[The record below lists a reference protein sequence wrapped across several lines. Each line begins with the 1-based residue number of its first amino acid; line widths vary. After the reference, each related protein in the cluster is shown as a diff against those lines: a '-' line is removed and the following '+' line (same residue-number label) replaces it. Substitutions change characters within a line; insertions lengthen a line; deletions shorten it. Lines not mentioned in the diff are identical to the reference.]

1 MGTLREKS
9 MLAGNWR
16 KDMLKRLGLCTALL
30 WLAAPQFARS
40 QNLDF
45 DKIEIFT
52 HQVAPNFYSLTA
64 SKNMDPMHPEGAGTR
79 IGVYVGA
86 DGIFIF
92 DASYP
97 RLSNKVLQAIRTIS
111 KAPIKYLANTH
122 EHRDHVSGNV
132 NFAKDRPIILAR
144 EEVRSAMIKPQ
155 PPEDTVSTKDP
166 ARLPTITYGFGP
178 PVKIWMA
185 DETVELI
192 PVKNAHTDGDTM
204 IKFDK
209 SDVIMVGDFYRNY
222 GYPFIDLQEG
232 GSVDGT
238 IEALSVLEAH
248 SGPNTKLLA
257 GHGDIVS
264 RDDLKFYREIMLDVK
279 RRVLDA
285 IRDGKSRNDVL
296 AAKLTT
302 PYDLKVNGGLD
313 PLPGSKATTAD
324 RFVAAVY
331 DDLKRSPRPQ

>member
-64 SKNMDPMHPEGAGTR
+64 TKNMDPMHPEGAGTR
-79 IGVYVGA
+79 IGVYVGT
-86 DGIFIF
+86 DGIFIV

-132 NFAKDRPIILAR
+132 NFAKEGAIILAR

-209 SDVIMVGDFYRNY
+209 SDVIMIGDFYRNY
-222 GYPFIDLQEG
+222 GYPFIDLQAG

-279 RRVLDA
+279 RKVLDA

-313 PLPGSKATTAD
+313 PLPGGKATTAD